1 MQLRLNQAK
10 ERLTDIDLK
19 LEDPDVVK
27 DLDAFRKLSKE
38 KANLDPIIEKYD
50 EYLKLVSDR
59 EDALLMLKDSDE
71 EIIKFAKETIDN
83 IDKELIDIEEQLK
96 ILLVPKD
103 PNDDKNIVV
112 EIRGAVGGDEAN
124 IFAGDLFRMYV
135 KYAEKKGWK
144 LQLIDESPSGVGGY
158 SLVSF
163 MIKGEGVY
171 SRLKFESGA
180 HRVQRVPKTE
190 ANGRIH
196 TSTATVLV
204 MPEAEEIDITISN
217 ADLHVDTYRSQGA
230 GGRRSQ
236 GRRRSGS
243 LPIVYGVHGAFEHH
257 ARINNAEHGPHVPAR
272 AVDINFDRV
281 IAFFVQGQKPLHNVV
296 GHSLH
301 KFPVNPNLS
310 HFFHLAIICPS
321 GPIISAL
328 TKEELVRQ
336 KSKRARARALQSPV
350 HFMRLPLSC
359 TPSTLYIKIPP
370 LWAPTGQSYPALAA
384 LRPRVSKS
392 APACCGSRSGAAG

>member
-10 ERLTDIDLK
+10 ERLKDIDLK

-38 KANLDPIIEKYD
+38 KANLEPIIEKYD

-204 MPEAEEIDITISN
+204 MPEAEEIDITINN

-230 GGRRSQ
+230 GGQNVNKTESA
-236 GRRRSGS
+236 
-243 LPIVYGVHGAFEHH
+243 V
-257 ARINNAEHGPHVPAR
+257 RITH
-272 AVDINFDRV
+272 I
-281 IAFFVQGQKPLHNVV
+281 
-296 GHSLH
+296 
-301 KFPVNPNLS
+301 
-310 HFFHLAIICPS
+310 
-321 GPIISAL
+321 
-328 TKEELVRQ
+328 
-336 KSKRARARALQSPV
+336 
-350 HFMRLPLSC
+350 
-359 TPSTLYIKIPP
+359 
-370 LWAPTGQSYPALAA
+370 PTGVVVSCQTEKSQIQNREICMQMLRAKLFALKEQEQQEKIGSERKLKVGTGERSEKIRTYNYPQNRVTDHRIGFTVQKLDRIMEGDLDELLDALIGFDLKEKLA
-384 LRPRVSKS
+384 KN
-392 APACCGSRSGAAG
+392 